1 MISVP
6 ISISSTVTGTTIISI
21 SVTMNGP
28 VTLVTIVTSDTESGI
43 GGISVS
49 LSAKPE
55 CVGWWERWEKGW
67 TEREGLDGER
77 RDGMRGKGRIQREG
91 MDLKGSPQASSH
103 LPHRWALEGEG
114 AAAPHPSSAPTGFFQ
129 DYFKSECYFTNGTER
144 VRLVKRCIYNREQ
157 YVHFDSDVGVFV
169 ADTPLGEP
177 DAKYW
182 NSQEDLLEDERA
194 EVDTF
199 CRHNYEAW
207 TPFTMD
213 CRVQPQVEI
222 HPVQSG
228 SLPQPDRL
236 VCAVTDFYPAEI
248 EVKWFKNGQEEVE
261 GVVSTDVMQ
270 NGDWTYQVLVM
281 LETIPQHGE
290 TYTCQVEHASLQ
302 RPVTQA
308 WELQADGARSKMLTG
323 VGGFV
328 LGFVFLALGLVLYGR
343 NKSS

>member
-1 MISVP
+1 MLPSCAAHWAALGLPVAP
-6 ISISSTVTGTTIISI
+6 LGSTGAECGWLGGAGTSAFCAG
-21 SVTMNGP
+21 STM
-28 VTLVTIVTSDTESGI
+28 
-43 GGISVS
+43 
-49 LSAKPE
+49 
-55 CVGWWERWEKGW
+55 
-67 TEREGLDGER
+67 
-77 RDGMRGKGRIQREG
+77 
-91 MDLKGSPQASSH
+91 
-103 LPHRWALEGEG
+103 G
-114 AAAPHPSSAPTGFFQ
+114 AAGVLGAGAVLVALVALGAHGAAGEESRGFFQ
-129 DYFKSECYFTNGTER
+129 YQFKGDCYFTNGTER
-144 VRLVKRCIYNREQ
+144 VRFVERHIDNRVQ
-157 YVHFDSDVGVFV
+157 NVHFDSDVGVFV
-169 ADTPLGEP
+169 ADTPLGKP
-177 DAKYW
+177 DAEYW
-182 NSQEDLLEDERA
+182 NSQEDILQYKRA
-194 EVDTF
+194 AVDTF

-207 TPFTMD
+207 IPFTID
-213 CRVQPQVEI
+213 RRVQPQVEI

-261 GVVSTDVMQ
+261 GMVSTDVMQ

-281 LETIPQHGE
+281 LESIPQRGD

-323 VGGFV
+323 VGGLV

>member
-1 MISVP
+1 MLPSCAAHWAALGLPVAP
-6 ISISSTVTGTTIISI
+6 LGSTGAECGWLGGAGTSAFCAG
-21 SVTMNGP
+21 STM
-28 VTLVTIVTSDTESGI
+28 
-43 GGISVS
+43 
-49 LSAKPE
+49 
-55 CVGWWERWEKGW
+55 
-67 TEREGLDGER
+67 
-77 RDGMRGKGRIQREG
+77 
-91 MDLKGSPQASSH
+91 
-103 LPHRWALEGEG
+103 G
-114 AAAPHPSSAPTGFFQ
+114 AAGVLGAGAVLVALVALGAHGAAGEESRGFFQ
-129 DYFKSECYFTNGTER
+129 DYFKAECYFTNGTER
-144 VRLVKRCIYNREQ
+144 VRYVERCIYNGVQ
-157 YVHFDSDVGVFV
+157 DVHFDSDVGVYV

-177 DAKYW
+177 DAEYW
-182 NSQEDLLEDERA
+182 NSQEDILEDARA
-194 EVDTF
+194 AVDTF
-199 CRHNYEAW
+199 CRHNYEVASNCE
-207 TPFTMD
+207 MK
-213 CRVQPQVEI
+213 RKVQPQVEI

-228 SLPQPDRL
+228 SLPQTDRL

-281 LETIPQHGE
+281 LETIPQHGD

-323 VGGFV
+323 LGGFV

>member
-1 MISVP
+1 MLPSCAAHWAALGLPVAP
-6 ISISSTVTGTTIISI
+6 PGSTGAECGWLGGAGTSAFCAG
-21 SVTMNGP
+21 STM
-28 VTLVTIVTSDTESGI
+28 
-43 GGISVS
+43 
-49 LSAKPE
+49 
-55 CVGWWERWEKGW
+55 
-67 TEREGLDGER
+67 
-77 RDGMRGKGRIQREG
+77 
-91 MDLKGSPQASSH
+91 
-103 LPHRWALEGEG
+103 G
-114 AAAPHPSSAPTGFFQ
+114 AAGVLGAGAVLVALVALGAHGAAGEESRGFFQ
-129 DYFKSECYFTNGTER
+129 HQGKADCYFTNGTER
-144 VRLVKRCIYNREQ
+144 VRFVQRYIYNREQ
-157 YVHFDSDVGVFV
+157 LLHFDSDVGVFV
-169 ADTPLGEP
+169 ADTHLGEH

-182 NSQEDLLEDERA
+182 NSQEDILQYLRGQ
-194 EVDTF
+194 VDTF
-199 CRHNYEAW
+199 CHNNYKAW
-207 TPFTMD
+207 NPFTMD
-213 CRVQPQVEI
+213 RRVQPQVEI

-281 LETIPQHGE
+281 LETIPQHGD

-323 VGGFV
+323 VGGLV

>member
-1 MISVP
+1 MLPSCAAHWAALGLPVAP
-6 ISISSTVTGTTIISI
+6 LGSTGAECGWLGGAGTSAFCAG
-21 SVTMNGP
+21 STM
-28 VTLVTIVTSDTESGI
+28 
-43 GGISVS
+43 
-49 LSAKPE
+49 
-55 CVGWWERWEKGW
+55 
-67 TEREGLDGER
+67 
-77 RDGMRGKGRIQREG
+77 
-91 MDLKGSPQASSH
+91 
-103 LPHRWALEGEG
+103 G
-114 AAAPHPSSAPTGFFQ
+114 AAGVLGAGAVLVALVALGAHGAAGDETRGFFEHQ
-129 DYFKSECYFTNGTER
+129 QKSDCYFTNGTER
-144 VRLVKRCIYNREQ
+144 VRLVQRYIYNREQ
-157 YVHFDSDVGVFV
+157 LVHFDSDVGVFV

-177 DAKYW
+177 VAKQF
-182 NSQEDLLEDERA
+182 NSQEDFLQYLRA
-194 EVDTF
+194 AVDTF

-207 TPFTMD
+207 TPFTVD
-213 CRVQPQVEI
+213 RRVQPQVEI

>member
-1 MISVP
+1 MLPSCAAHWAALGLPVAP
-6 ISISSTVTGTTIISI
+6 LGSTGAECGWLGGAGTSAFCAG
-21 SVTMNGP
+21 STM
-28 VTLVTIVTSDTESGI
+28 
-43 GGISVS
+43 
-49 LSAKPE
+49 
-55 CVGWWERWEKGW
+55 
-67 TEREGLDGER
+67 
-77 RDGMRGKGRIQREG
+77 
-91 MDLKGSPQASSH
+91 
-103 LPHRWALEGEG
+103 G
-114 AAAPHPSSAPTGFFQ
+114 AAGVLGAGAVLVALVALGAHGAAGDETRGFFQ
-129 DYFKSECYFTNGTER
+129 YQHKADCYFTNGTER
-144 VRLVKRCIYNREQ
+144 VRYVYRDIYNREQ
-157 YVHFDSDVGVFV
+157 HVHFDSAVGVFV

-182 NSQEDLLEDERA
+182 NSQEDILEERRA
-194 EVDTF
+194 AVDRF
-199 CRHNYEAW
+199 CRHNYEVAK
-207 TPFTMD
+207 D
-213 CRVQPQVEI
+213 SVVDRRVQPQVEI

-248 EVKWFKNGQEEVE
+248 EVKWFKNGHEEVE

-281 LETIPQHGE
+281 LESIPQRGD

>member
-1 MISVP
+1 MLPSCAAHWAALGLPVAP
-6 ISISSTVTGTTIISI
+6 LGSTGAECGWLGGAGTSAFCAG
-21 SVTMNGP
+21 STM
-28 VTLVTIVTSDTESGI
+28 
-43 GGISVS
+43 
-49 LSAKPE
+49 
-55 CVGWWERWEKGW
+55 
-67 TEREGLDGER
+67 
-77 RDGMRGKGRIQREG
+77 
-91 MDLKGSPQASSH
+91 
-103 LPHRWALEGEG
+103 G
-114 AAAPHPSSAPTGFFQ
+114 AAGVLGAGAVLVALVALGAHGAAGEESRGFFQ
-129 DYFKSECYFTNGTER
+129 DQFKADCYFTNGTER
-144 VRLVKRCIYNREQ
+144 VRFVYRRIYNREQ
-157 YVHFDSDVGVFV
+157 FVHFDSDVGVFV
-169 ADTPLGEP
+169 ADNPLGEP
-177 DAKYW
+177 DAEYW
-182 NSQEDLLEDERA
+182 NSQEDKLQYKRA
-194 EVDTF
+194 AVDRF

-207 TPFTMD
+207 IPFTVD
-213 CRVQPQVEI
+213 RRVQPQVEI

-281 LETIPQHGE
+281 LESIPQRRD